1 MSRALYLII
10 LLIALLHPM
19 TLVAQDD
26 RTARILD
33 QAEQDYQ
40 VGRFEQTLAA
50 LQENMGSFQDN
61 DKQKALR
68 LVALCYLAMDNDEQ
82 AEYYARQLIDLNNYY
97 SSIDD
102 PARFEQMV
110 KRLKVGL
117 TTKITTASNVSENIY
132 EAPVPVTIIT
142 SEMIENLGYNKRL
155 GQILA
160 TFVPGMA
167 EISNG
172 LRDNM
177 ATHGAYSSEQE
188 LILVMENG
196 HRLNNRLFNSRPMDY
211 SISTEKIDH
220 IEVLR
225 GPASSLYGNVA
236 LSAVVNIIT
245 KEGAQINGIK
255 AKYGYG
261 SFGTHKADLTMGT
274 RFMDAD
280 IMVWGSLYKSDG
292 QHRQA
297 RDAEEYSNVFFLDM
311 DPNFHSYVDGY
322 KDRSSYDLG
331 LTFKLKGFDIQFSR
345 KHGKKLSQYGDAW
358 GYYDYDKYRKIYD
371 NKPGMGTQETHLEVG
386 GTREMGTFTFNASF
400 YSDWYKHTD
409 YTCISP
415 EFTDE
420 SQYEYYTRGEY
431 KYRYLK
437 ENTMGGN
444 LRAASNYQLGSMK
457 GNILVGC
464 QFERFKF
471 ADYAYLSG
479 EEYTGQFYEID
490 FFDKAVFD
498 ERVIQKEQ
506 VLSFYA
512 QDKHNITPKLIFN
525 AGLRY
530 DINYRDK
537 QDNEKAFSP
546 RLALIYTPK
555 QDLSMRLTFAKS
567 FVDMSYYNR
576 IIQNYYEGNEYL
588 PQYLTAIQF
597 NILGKFESIH
607 LGYDVN
613 IVYNNYQN
621 LYYQVYHESSSH
633 WENEGSF
640 KNLSFEANL
649 TYTRP
654 RLSTILTFYWSKDL
668 DVENYYYSEAEK
680 QVYAVPHLTANLN
693 AGYTLLA
700 GKKHGLKV
708 YGNANL
714 TGSKL
719 ISSLKIG
726 ESVVEYDNTLDKTLV
741 FDLGIK
747 YTFKEHLQIGLDC
760 ENVFDTDR
768 FLSGPSY
775 NMYPYRQRGRTLMGS
790 VAISF

>member
-1 MSRALYLII
+1 MNKAVYLII
-10 LLIALLHPM
+10 LYMFVTGTLH
-19 TLVAQDD
+19 AQDEKHGL
-26 RTARILD
+26 ILE
-33 QAEQDYQ
+33 QAGLDYQ
-40 VGRFEQTLAA
+40 VGRFEQVQSELSKH
-50 LQENMGSFQDN
+50 LYSFD
-61 DKQKALR
+61 DSEKQKALR
-68 LVALCYLAMDNDEQ
+68 LLALCCLAQDKEEEAEQ
-82 AEYYARQLIDLNNYY
+82 YARQLITLNNYY
-97 SSIDD
+97 TSVND
-102 PARFEQMV
+102 PIRFEELV
-110 KRLKVGL
+110 NRLKSGL
-117 TTKITTASNVSENIY
+117 VTTITTASSVSENIN

-142 SEMIENLGYNKRL
+142 TDMIENLGYNKRL

-160 TFVPGMA
+160 AFVPGMA

-196 HRLNNRLFNSRPMDY
+196 HRLNNRLFNSSPMDY

-245 KEGAQINGIK
+245 KSGAQLNGVK
-255 AKYGYG
+255 AKYGIG
-261 SFGTHKADLTMGT
+261 TFGTHKADLLMGT

-280 IMVWGSLYKSDG
+280 LLVWGSLYKSDG
-292 QHRQA
+292 QHSQA
-297 RDAEEYSNVFFLDM
+297 RDAEEYSNKFYIEM

-322 KDRSSYDLG
+322 KDKFSYDLG

-345 KHGKKLSQYGDAW
+345 KHGKKLSQYGDNW

-371 NKPGMGTQETHLEVG
+371 NKPGIGTQETHLEVG
-386 GTREMGTFTFNASF
+386 GTRVLGTFTINASV
-400 YSDWYKHTD
+400 YGDWYEHTD
-409 YTCISP
+409 YMCISP

-420 SQYEYYTRGEY
+420 SEYEIYTRGEY
-431 KYRYLK
+431 SYRYLK

-444 LRAASNYQLGSMK
+444 LRVASNYQLGSMK
-457 GNILVGC
+457 GNILAGC
-464 QFERFKF
+464 QFEHFRF
-471 ADYAYLSG
+471 ADNAYLTG
-479 EEYTGQFYEID
+479 EEYTGPFYESD
-490 FFDKAVFD
+490 VFDKSVFD
-498 ERVIQKEQ
+498 ERVRQKEHI
-506 VLSFYA
+506 LSFYA

-537 QDNEKAFSP
+537 QDNAKAFSP

-576 IIQNYYEGNEYL
+576 IIQNYYEGSEYL
-588 PQYLTAIQF
+588 PQYLTAMQF
-597 NILGKFESIH
+597 NILGKIEPIH
-607 LGYDVN
+607 IGYDVN

-640 KNLSFEANL
+640 KNISFEANL

-668 DVENYYYSEAEK
+668 DAENYYYSEAEK

-693 AGYTLLA
+693 AGYTFLA

-714 TGSKL
+714 VGSKL
-719 ISSLKIG
+719 INSLKI
-726 ESVVEYDNTLDKTLV
+726 EDRVVEDEKTLDKTLV

-747 YTFKEHLQIGLDC
+747 YTFWGHLQIGFDC
-760 ENVFDTDR
+760 ENVFDTNR
-768 FLSGPSY
+768 FLSGPNY
-775 NMYPYRQRGRTLMGS
+775 NMYPYRQRGRTIMGS
-790 VAISF
+790 VAYQF